1 MLRELTRDDDYA
13 TLAAQC
19 QEANEGFVLGML
31 ASGQADELGT
41 LAFSREASQR
51 RLRRLEELKAE
62 WAEFNELY
70 PR

>member
-13 TLAAQC
+13 TLVAQC
-19 QEANEGFVLGML
+19 QENNEGFVLGML

-41 LAFSREASQR
+41 LEFSREVSER
-51 RLRRLEELKAE
+51 RLLMLERLKAE
-62 WAEFNELY
+62 WAEFDESY